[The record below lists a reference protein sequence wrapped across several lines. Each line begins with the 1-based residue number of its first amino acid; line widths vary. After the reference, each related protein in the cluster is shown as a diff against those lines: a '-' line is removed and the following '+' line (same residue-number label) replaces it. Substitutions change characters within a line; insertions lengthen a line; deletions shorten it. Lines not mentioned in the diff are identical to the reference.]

1 MKMKPIRL
9 SIVVLILTTRIF
21 AQADTLIRADTI
33 IQADTLAAGVS
44 QWNKAPVTP
53 TKTGESRSIL
63 TGATRDLTSLDIRAL
78 TLNAGQSAP
87 QPREA
92 APQPREAEYSDQL
105 LIVKDGILSLTTV
118 NASKQLG
125 PGGVALFAAGTRPGL
140 KNTGTTPVTYYL
152 FRFISRSSR
161 PIRSSPTEGKGDQ
174 ARQARSPVMID
185 WPEMEMKPTNKGETR
200 QIFDRPVSWLGKIN
214 LHATTL
220 NPGEVSHPPHTHRAE
235 EIILM
240 RSGHVQEYIDGHYC
254 PASGGDLIFLPS
266 GSLHAVE
273 NKSSERCEYFALQW
287 QL

>member
-1 MKMKPIRL
+1 
-9 SIVVLILTTRIF
+9 
-21 AQADTLIRADTI
+21 
-33 IQADTLAAGVS
+33 
-44 QWNKAPVTP
+44 
-53 TKTGESRSIL
+53 
-63 TGATRDLTSLDIRAL
+63 
-78 TLNAGQSAP
+78 
-87 QPREA
+87 
-92 APQPREAEYSDQL
+92 L
-105 LIVKDGILSLTTV
+105 LIVKEGILSLTTQ
-118 NASKQLG
+118 NANKQLG
-125 PGGVALFAAGTRPGL
+125 PGGVALFAAGERHGLSNPGA
-140 KNTGTTPVTYYL
+140 TPVTYYL

-161 PIRSSPTEGKGDQ
+161 STPSSQSIPSSRSIPSPRSEGNGDQ
-174 ARQARSPVMID
+174 ARQAGGPVMID

-200 QIFDRPVSWLGKIN
+200 QTFDRPVFWLGKIN

-240 RSGHVQEYIDGHYC
+240 RSGHVQEYIDGHYY

>member
-1 MKMKPIRL
+1 MKLKPIRL
-9 SIVVLILTTRIF
+9 SIVALILTTRVF
-21 AQADTLIRADTI
+21 AQADTPT
-33 IQADTLAAGVS
+33 AGVS

-53 TKTGESRSIL
+53 TKTGESRRIL
-63 TGATRDLTSLDIRAL
+63 TRATRDLTQLDIRAI
-78 TLNAGQSAP
+78 TLKPGQSAP
-87 QPREA
+87 QSH
-92 APQPREAEYSDQL
+92 EAENSDQL
-105 LIVKDGILSLTTV
+105 LIVKEGILSLTTL

-125 PGGVALFAAGTRPGL
+125 PGGVALFAAGTQPGL
-140 KNTGTTPVTYYL
+140 SNTGAAPVTYYL
-152 FRFISRSSR
+152 FRFKSRSAANLDR
-161 PIRSSPTEGKGDQ
+161 
-174 ARQARSPVMID
+174 ARQAGAPVMID

-200 QIFDRPVSWLGKIN
+200 QIFDRPVVWLGKIN

-240 RSGHVQEYIDGHYC
+240 RSGHVQEYIDGHYY

-273 NKSSERCEYFALQW
+273 NKSGERCEYFALQW